1 MNITATRAL
10 IESDSAAERH
20 DLVSKLD

>member
-10 IESDSAAERH
+10 IKSNSAAERH